1 MKTSTGKN
9 SFSKNFFCKKDYD
22 KVQHQKDLTKIDW
35 SSLYTFEDIN
45 QMYDFFVEKV
55 YKVIIL
61 NAPIKTVFIRN
72 DKPKTLKTD
81 DQIRKL
87 FNAETNEANKW
98 KIINNTNNLP

>member
-1 MKTSTGKN
+1 
-9 SFSKNFFCKKDYD
+9 
-22 KVQHQKDLTKIDW
+22 
-35 SSLYTFEDIN
+35 
-45 QMYDFFVEKV
+45 MYDFFVEKV

-98 KIINNTNNLP
+98 KIINNTRNSPKIATEITCLKNSFNEPIVENKKWQTY